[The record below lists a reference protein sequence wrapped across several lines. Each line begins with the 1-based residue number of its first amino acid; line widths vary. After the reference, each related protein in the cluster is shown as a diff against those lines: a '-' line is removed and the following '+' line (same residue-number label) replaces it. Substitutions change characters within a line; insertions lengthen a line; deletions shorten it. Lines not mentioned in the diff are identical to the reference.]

1 LSSTSINPTRIPLFA
16 DRPPVAALAALSQ
29 PGPAAPVGA
38 VVDLALYGDRGAGKT
53 QLLYLWLRTLRARAP
68 DLDGVEAEEQ
78 RALVTAALGGPA
90 TAPSDEA
97 GLRHAVVQVP
107 ASSLLAE
114 IGALGRLACY
124 GRAGLWRG
132 LATGV
137 AASLAL
143 LVTLSLVRGSIDFVS
158 VAAAAGLLIA
168 AAISVFAAARARWLD
183 LGEIEIALWDTS
195 PPGGEPASLYPI
207 FEALVRERRRRGAPW
222 RAHAFAPVLV
232 VDPLSLGDE
241 PELEHFGRLRSAL
254 PIFAALGGRRPRA
267 LVAVNRWSAVEAVCR
282 PDSDRGAAV
291 EVRTDGAGANAPV
304 RVSREVLRR
313 LCLDAEDGR
322 EGDLMVHHLRYD
334 AGAVRAE
341 RDLDGGEL
349 ELTWAERAGDLA
361 GESRRSAFRFIA
373 ALIRPVAE

>member
-1 LSSTSINPTRIPLFA
+1 MTTPAPETEFDIQTMRLALEEAKKAMPSPNP
-16 DRPPVAALAALSQ
+16 
-29 PGPAAPVGA
+29 PVGA

-158 VAAAAGLLIA
+158 IAAAAGLLVA
-168 AAISVFAAARARWLD
+168 ATISVFAAAR
-183 LGEIEIALWDTS
+183 
-195 PPGGEPASLYPI
+195 
-207 FEALVRERRRRGAPW
+207 RRKPSGRSTW
-222 RAHAFAPVLV
+222 R
-232 VDPLSLGDE
+232 
-241 PELEHFGRLRSAL
+241 
-254 PIFAALGGRRPRA
+254 
-267 LVAVNRWSAVEAVCR
+267 
-282 PDSDRGAAV
+282 
-291 EVRTDGAGANAPV
+291 
-304 RVSREVLRR
+304 
-313 LCLDAEDGR
+313 
-322 EGDLMVHHLRYD
+322 
-334 AGAVRAE
+334 
-341 RDLDGGEL
+341 
-349 ELTWAERAGDLA
+349 
-361 GESRRSAFRFIA
+361 
-373 ALIRPVAE
+373 